1 MSNKF
6 DKQAIFTL
14 LNKGAKKVQTGIIK
28 GAQKAQEVSE
38 TLNAKIEANPKA
50 QEARDK
56 AKAFAETQK
65 ERICDVRIGDTRIG
79 DLPNAAQRM
88 TERQLFKL
96 LMKVRDVDPDF
107 NWNQYVPNPEE
118 MPIFTAFETLGLPY
132 GTSFEEVKKTYRSLL
147 REWHPDRHASSPEAE
162 RIATTKTQE
171 LTAAYELI
179 EQHYGKNVQS

>member
-1 MSNKF
+1 MSEKF
-6 DKQAIFTL
+6 DKRGL
-14 LNKGAKKVQTGIIK
+14 LSWVQKSAKTIQSGLMK
-28 GAQKAQEVSE
+28 GAQMAHDASE
-38 TLNAKIEANPKA
+38 AVNAKIEANPKVK
-50 QEARDK
+50 EARDK
-56 AKAFAETQK
+56 AKAFVQAQR
-65 ERICDVRIGDTRIG
+65 ERISDVRIGKTRVG
-79 DLPNAAQRM
+79 DIPTAAQRM

-96 LMKVRDVDPDF
+96 LLKVREIDPDF

-132 GTSFEEVKKTYRSLL
+132 GTPFEDVKKTYRSLM

-179 EQHYGKNVQS
+179 EQHYGKN

>member
-1 MSNKF
+1 MSDRF
-6 DKQAIFTL
+6 DKQAVFTWL
-14 LNKGAKKVQTGIIK
+14 HKGASKLQKGIVEGAKK
-28 GAQKAQEVSE
+28 AQEASE
-38 TLNAKIEANPKA
+38 AIQAKIEANPKA
-50 QEARDK
+50 KEVRDK
-56 AKAFAETQK
+56 AKAFAQTQK
-65 ERICDVRIGDTRIG
+65 ERISDVRIGDTRIG
-79 DLPNAAQRM
+79 DIPSAAQRM

-179 EQHYGKNVQS
+179 EQHYGKSFH